1 MVMISTPL
9 ALFSAISP
17 LYEDNV
23 KLGASLTS
31 FTVIVTLAV
40 AVSPAGE
47 QNMAVRFGRNV
58 LRYKVVRVSRIA
70 QTKNQ

>member
-1 MVMISTPL
+1 MISTPL

-17 LYEDNV
+17 LYEGRV

-40 AVSPAGE
+40 AVSPEADE
-47 QNMAVRFGRNV
+47 KQFGKKSE
-58 LRYKVVRVSRIA
+58 LQY
-70 QTKNQ
+70 